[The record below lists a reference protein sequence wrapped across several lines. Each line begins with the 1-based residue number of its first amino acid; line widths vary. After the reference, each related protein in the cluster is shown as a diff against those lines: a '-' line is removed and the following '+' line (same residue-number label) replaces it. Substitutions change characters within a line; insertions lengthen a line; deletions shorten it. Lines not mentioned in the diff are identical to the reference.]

1 MRNALRSVLA
11 AVLLGAALGLSSG
24 AAANAATTPEV
35 TADPVSIAAGET
47 SIVTATGLGGL
58 ETASFGMGESDGA
71 TFTESGT
78 ASYDAPASN
87 GSATAT
93 FTGRSSRFV
102 HGGRRRR
109 RERTGHRHH
118 HGHRRR
124 SVGRRP
130 N

>member
-1 MRNALRSVLA
+1 MRIALRPLLA
-11 AVLLGAALGLSSG
+11 AALLGVAVTLSSG
-24 AAANAATTPEV
+24 GVATAATTPEV

-47 SIVTATGLGGL
+47 STVTATGLGGL

-93 FTGRSSRFV
+93 FTSIRQARSRSPWATARMCWPPLSSRSPPAL
-102 HGGRRRR
+102 RRRA
-109 RERTGHRHH
+109 
-118 HGHRRR
+118 
-124 SVGRRP
+124 P
-130 N
+130 C